1 MPRIRFVI
9 FAIISFIVALV
20 ASFFTPSTLLS
31 TRVMATDPSAI
42 QIEAGYD
49 DTHKALD
56 FLSQKLSNSSIL
68 DSTLSVSN
76 STYLTQ
82 NPNESNFDPC
92 QSESYKRL
100 LQLSRPNGLPREV
113 QTALTGAKAEL
124 QPIADGSGEYVYDE
138 YKITFNRM
146 PQGVTPESFLD
157 EMLRDLNGTVSNPDF
172 NNINEFKRRSS
183 EAPRLGDIIDID
195 IYGPDNGSVVLS
207 NRSDSYFV
215 FSTIKTPETGSH
227 PEYGSRE
234 FGFERNPDGSVTF
247 YTRGASRPQNWL
259 GRKVGGPLQEDSW
272 TSLMSGISTAIY
284 KRGGQTRADSFRK
297 FIKTQQNLPN
307 CDKTPDQSNR
317 PSRQL
322 KQGKSYGDP
331 HLITFDGL
339 SYSFQTVGEFILVK
353 SNDGKFEVQVRQA
366 PVNSSLSL
374 NSAIAIKL
382 GNDRV
387 VFYSKDFPDSNTST
401 PLRINGKPTVIEDDS
416 LSLPGGNTIAKSGN
430 TYVVNFSTG
439 EKVVVDT
446 AQFGDN
452 FYFNVSPFVLDSQP
466 ERYSG
471 LLGNVNGNP
480 KDDQKIRG
488 GAVLSSKSTYGDV
501 KQVLN
506 LVGVGQ
512 LPFSLDAAEKIYF
525 DKLYKDFANS
535 WRISQKESLFDYLPN
550 KTTENYTDRKFPD
563 KYLKLE
569 MLSSEQVK
577 KARSACEAV
586 KVTQDMMEGC
596 IFDVGFTGFSEFARA
611 TAEIN
616 SYVETLNTLFP
627 GLNIPTSQRVIDNTI
642 ERVKP
647 KVCVP
652 FVGCL

>member
-1 MPRIRFVI
+1 MHTIQDFYAHTNWVELGYPGIDKRLGREVI
-9 FAIISFIVALV
+9 PNPDPN
-20 ASFFTPSTLLS
+20 TPTSPVIEKVVSRKGYPDIKVPTTDSGTLLPDFKNNPNDAEHHLTS
-31 TRVMATDPSAI
+31 GYFISLTSPCKAPFGKTRHGGFAVICPDGLSKDEPGRPGYEQAYNLAVKASEDYINQILQDPAI
-42 QIEAGYD
+42 SGNIAAN
-49 DTHKALD
+49 KALMGITEEK
-56 FLSQKLSNSSIL
+56 SK
-68 DSTLSVSN
+68 
-76 STYLTQ
+76 
-82 NPNESNFDPC
+82 PC
-92 QSESYKRL
+92 EKKQA
-100 LQLSRPNGLPREV
+100 P
-113 QTALTGAKAEL
+113 TG
-124 QPIADGSGEYVYDE
+124 
-138 YKITFNRM
+138 
-146 PQGVTPESFLD
+146 TPKG
-157 EMLRDLNGTVSNPDF
+157 N
-172 NNINEFKRRSS
+172 
-183 EAPRLGDIIDID
+183 
-195 IYGPDNGSVVLS
+195 Y
-207 NRSDSYFV
+207 
-215 FSTIKTPETGSH
+215 
-227 PEYGSRE
+227 
-234 FGFERNPDGSVTF
+234 
-247 YTRGASRPQNWL
+247 
-259 GRKVGGPLQEDSW
+259 
-272 TSLMSGISTAIY
+272 
-284 KRGGQTRADSFRK
+284 
-297 FIKTQQNLPN
+297 
-307 CDKTPDQSNR
+307 
-317 PSRQL
+317 

-353 SNDGKFEVQVRQA
+353 SNDGKFEVQVRHA

-374 NSAIAIKL
+374 NSAVGMKV
-382 GNDRV
+382 GSDRV
-387 VFYSKDFPDSNTST
+387 AFYSKEFPDSNTST
-401 PLRINGKPTVIEDDS
+401 PLRINGKPTVIQGDS
-416 LSLPGGNTIAKSGN
+416 LSLPGGNTIAKSGD

-446 AQFGDN
+446 AQVGGN

-466 ERYSG
+466 EHYSG

-480 KDDQKIRG
+480 KDDQQIRG
-488 GAVLSSKSTYGDV
+488 GGVLSSKSTYGDV

-512 LPFSLDAAEKIYF
+512 LPVSLDAAEKLHF
-525 DKLYKDFANS
+525 DQLYKDFANS

-577 KARSACEAV
+577 KARSACEAA

>member
-31 TRVMATDPSAI
+31 ARVVATTPSAI

-56 FLSQKLSNSSIL
+56 FLSQKLSKPSIL

-92 QSESYKRL
+92 KSESYKRL

-124 QPIADGSGEYVYDE
+124 QPIADGSGEYIYDE

-146 PQGVTPESFLD
+146 PQGVTPESFLG
-157 EMLRDLNGTVSNPDF
+157 EMLRDLNGTVSNPRFDE
-172 NNINEFKRRSS
+172 INEFKRRRS
-183 EAPRLGDIIDID
+183 EAPKLGDIIDID

-207 NRSDSYFV
+207 DRSDSNFV
-215 FSTIKTPETGSH
+215 FSTIKTPKTGSH

-234 FGFERNPDGSVTF
+234 FGFERNPDESVTF
-247 YTRGASRPQNWL
+247 YTRGASRPQDRL
-259 GRKVGGPLQEDSW
+259 SRKVGDPLQEDSW

-284 KRGGQTRADSFRK
+284 KRGGKTRRESFRK
-297 FIKTQQNLPN
+297 FIKTQQNPPN
-307 CDKTPDQSNR
+307 CDKTPNQSNR
-317 PSRQL
+317 PNGQL

-339 SYSFQTVGEFILVK
+339 SYSFQTVGEFIVVK
-353 SNDGKFEVQVRQA
+353 SNDGKFEVQVRHA

-374 NSAIAIKL
+374 NSAVAMKV
-382 GNDRV
+382 GSDRV
-387 VFYSKDFPDSNTST
+387 AFYSKEFPDSNTST
-401 PLRINGKPTVIEDDS
+401 PLRINGKPTVIQGDS
-416 LSLPGGNTIAKSGN
+416 LSLPGGNTIAKSGD

-446 AQFGDN
+446 AQVGGN

-488 GAVLSSKSTYGDV
+488 GGVLSSKSTYGDV

-512 LPFSLDAAEKIYF
+512 LPVSLNAAEKLYF
-525 DKLYKDFANS
+525 DQLYKDFANS

-577 KARSACEAV
+577 KARSACEAA

-647 KVCVP
+647 KVCAP
-652 FVGCL
+652 IVGCL